1 MAIIR
6 MRQKGL
12 LHCVRESVSGEDGL
26 GDDAGEGEHGKA
38 AVLELLQLHNPCL
51 LRVRREELLAEEIV
65 PGIAWA

>member
-38 AVLELLQLHNPCL
+38 AVLELLELDPVNL
-51 LRVRREELLAEEIV
+51 LLGLALEELLSNSEVTGLAT
-65 PGIAWA
+65 